1 MKRITACIIILIF
14 LAAAVFSQDKK
25 GSAALPGGYGSLT
38 WGTLLSQAR
47 KNITG
52 KLIYTDEKSII
63 ISRDRELEYRYGF
76 FYTDPAVAAAA
87 GTGKKDDTSKA
98 PEEGKLFYVALSFP
112 YLSMDDVK
120 KKMQEKYGEPTNE
133 NITDN
138 QGALAWVSETTII
151 VIWVDR
157 YEKKAYSRRITY
169 LSRKIARELNKYQ
182 ENVFNATELEL
193 IKQLKP

>member
-76 FYTDPAVAAAA
+76 FYTETAAA

-120 KKMQEKYGEPTNE
+120 KKLQEKYGEPTNE

-138 QGALAWVSETTII
+138 QGALAWVSDTTII

>member
-76 FYTDPAVAAAA
+76 FYTETATA

-120 KKMQEKYGEPTNE
+120 KKLQEKYGEPTNE

-138 QGALAWVSETTII
+138 QGALAWVSDTTII